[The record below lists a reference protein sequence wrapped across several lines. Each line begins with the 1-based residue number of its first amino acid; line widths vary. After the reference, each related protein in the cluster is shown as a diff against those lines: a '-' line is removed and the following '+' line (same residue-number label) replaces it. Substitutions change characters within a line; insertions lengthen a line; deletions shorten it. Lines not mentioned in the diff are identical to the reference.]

1 MLQNELKVWT
11 VRAEFVLDGSKFQAV
26 RICPASCREDALN
39 KFGEKFGE
47 DFVASCMADE
57 GRVIDGIVAGIF
69 SDDILNFL
77 FKDSDPLIDI
87 FAMVQKKNMKVH
99 YIR

>member
-1 MLQNELKVWT
+1 MLQGELKVWT
-11 VRAEFVLDGSKFQAV
+11 VRAEFVLDGREFLAV

-39 KFGEKFGE
+39 KFGEKFGG

-57 GRVIDGIVAGIF
+57 GRIIDGIVAGIF
-69 SDDILNFL
+69 SDDVLNLIFE
-77 FKDSDPLIDI
+77 DSDSVIDI
-87 FAMVQKKNMKVH
+87 FAMVQKNMKVH